1 MIHPASNSN
10 PQPGVIR
17 PADTRPGHL
26 PPATVPAGGDDTLDT
41 QSSTSLREALAA
53 LPEVRPES
61 VEQGRRLAMD
71 PNYPPRAIIE
81 NIARLFVES
90 KDPSNQA

>member
-10 PQPGVIR
+10 AQPGMIR

-26 PPATVPAGGDDTLDT
+26 PPAAARSGGDDTLDT
-41 QSSTSLREALAA
+41 SSSTSLREALAA
-53 LPEVRPES
+53 LPEVRPEA
-61 VEQGRRLAMD
+61 VEQGRKLAMD

-90 KDPSNQA
+90 QDPSNHA